1 MNALTK
7 ETNQSFEALN
17 DKNVTIRPKE
27 FQVFD
32 KSKNSIVEVSFNFE
46 TKISDP
52 NSYCIHQND
61 NEIFLTLEMAEAVVQ
76 AIKEIDKHNPEKYY
90 CSNTN

>member
-52 NSYCIHQND
+52 NSYCIYQND

>member
-7 ETNQSFEALN
+7 EANQSSEALEG
-17 DKNVTIRPKE
+17 KNVTIRPKE

-32 KSKNSIVEVSFNFE
+32 KSKNSSVEVSFNFE
-46 TKISDP
+46 TEVGDP
-52 NSYCIHQND
+52 NSYCIYQND

-76 AIKEIDKHNPEKYY
+76 AIKELEKHNPEKYY
-90 CSNTN
+90 CHNTN